1 MQLNKKSCFDYAFGV
16 RAWQQVSSLK
26 CIEQNW
32 QFHTLFAFIRSMI
45 LSFFSFAHLGD
56 GKTLGLL
63 TNVTDHYHF
72 RQITPALHMSAEP
85 K

>member
-45 LSFFSFAHLGD
+45 LSFFLTTTLTHHSFLPKTNLRPSLGVHGD
-56 GKTLGLL
+56 LWK
-63 TNVTDHYHF
+63 
-72 RQITPALHMSAEP
+72 P
-85 K
+85 